1 MHYNFNTLRTLRDA
15 VNLLIEKYGENTY
28 IGLHQNDNDS
38 KDVQFIDE
46 VNMLNV
52 VYIDMCGTIVG
63 DKADDYSP
71 QANEVL
77 AISII

>member
-1 MHYNFNTLRTLRDA
+1 MHYNFNTLGTLRDA
-15 VNLLIEKYGENTY
+15 VNSLIEKYGENTY
-28 IGLHQNDNDS
+28 VGHQEDDNDS

-52 VYIDMCGTIVG
+52 VYIDMRGTIVG
-63 DKADDYSP
+63 DKADGYSP